1 MPDFS
6 AFEKSTQDR
15 TSRAAQM
22 HRDLLLPILDANGS
36 FRSDISREELNTTF
50 KTASQN
56 SVYESAGEQAPMIM
70 GIHARALK
78 NFIEQHGGTLP
89 SDELLASAHQ
99 AIENFMTLGRGKPAL
114 SGVFEDAGKEMSST
128 EGIIMRDRMVSLI
141 LPVLLNSITPNM
153 VTLIPGQ
160 FNQSEFFRIK
170 RIAGSK
176 FGDLQKGDI
185 IDYTYNGQYAVMDQ
199 MFKAGDG
206 DGTTTK
212 FSFDSKTAFGTV
224 YPLKRKRIM
233 VLHDHNVV
241 ASDDAGSV
249 MGAFRLGGEIVN
261 VTGTVDYATGKVDVT
276 FSKAPAIGVE
286 VHIGY
291 DVDIEKDPT
300 LIPRIDHE
308 MDSRTLYPHEAA
320 IAGDS
325 TIQAQWGLRREYGL
339 DIDNMTLA
347 GMRNLLAADKDR
359 KILRQMLFY
368 AKGVTEWCLRRAGIP
383 HPSGALRN
391 PQGRAVGNRHPPHAA
406 NGRRRPHRDCRR
418 HAVRQHFPLSAQSLF
433 HSSSRVPPFAA
444 AALCRQDIRPVRSV
458 LQPFPGTLHLP
469 VLRQRPRTRPNR
481 VCRGRC
487 SPCHH
492 LPPSCP
498 HGPHVP
504 LNAVGTLLPQPS
516 AVRRPRIP
524 HNPEDGPQN
533 GSLIHRSQ

>member
-22 HRDLLLPILDANGS
+22 RRDLLLPILDANGS

-153 VTLIPGQ
+153 VTLLPGQ

-170 RIAGSK
+170 RIGGSK

-249 MGAFRLGGEIVN
+249 MGAFRLGGEMVN

-368 AKGVTEWCLRRAGIP
+368 AKGVTEWCYEGPESLTLQEHYETLKAALLEIDTRLTQRTGVVGLTGIVGDTQSVNIFRYLPSPFFTPAPGYRPSPQPHYVGKIFGQYDLYCNPSQEPYTSLCYAKGPEHGQTGFVAGD
-383 HPSGALRN
+383 
-391 PQGRAVGNRHPPHAA
+391 AVPAITFRHPVLTDLMS
-406 NGRRRPHRDCRR
+406 RSTLWE
-418 HAVRQHFPLSAQSLF
+418 LSY
-433 HSSSRVPPFAA
+433 RN
-444 AALCRQDIRPVRSV
+444 
-458 LQPFPGTLHLP
+458 LQPFDGREYLTTLKI
-469 VLRQRPRTRPNR
+469 
-481 VCRGRC
+481 
-487 SPCHH
+487 
-492 LPPSCP
+492 
-498 HGPHVP
+498 VP
-504 LNAVGTLLPQPS
+504 KMGA
-516 AVRRPRIP
+516 
-524 HNPEDGPQN
+524 
-533 GSLIHRSQ
+533 

>member
-22 HRDLLLPILDANGS
+22 RRDLLLPILDANGS

-128 EGIIMRDRMVSLI
+128 EGII
-141 LPVLLNSITPNM
+141 
-153 VTLIPGQ
+153 
-160 FNQSEFFRIK
+160 
-170 RIAGSK
+170 
-176 FGDLQKGDI
+176 
-185 IDYTYNGQYAVMDQ
+185 
-199 MFKAGDG
+199 
-206 DGTTTK
+206 
-212 FSFDSKTAFGTV
+212 
-224 YPLKRKRIM
+224 KRIM